1 MEKSI
6 FLFNSP
12 NETVAVLIGTISMF
26 KANTLFALGFNQM
39 GYASGNS
46 EQEVL
51 EDAKRQMASYNPQW
65 MTYDEMNV
73 MRKNRKL

>member
-6 FLFNSP
+6 FLFHST
-12 NETVAVLIGTISMF
+12 NETVAVLIGNLAMF
-26 KANTLFALGFNQM
+26 KANTLFALGFKQV

-51 EDAKRQMASYNPQW
+51 ADAKRQMASYNPQW
-65 MTYDEMNV
+65 MTYDEMNKF
-73 MRKNRKL
+73 RKSRKL